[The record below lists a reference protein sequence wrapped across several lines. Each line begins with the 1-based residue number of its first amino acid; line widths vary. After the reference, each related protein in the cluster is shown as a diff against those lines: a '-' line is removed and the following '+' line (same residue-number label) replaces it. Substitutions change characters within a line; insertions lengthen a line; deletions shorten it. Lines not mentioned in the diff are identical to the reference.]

1 MIDFLLDPNVAY
13 LMLVLGVL
21 LAILA
26 MFTPGTGLLELGALL
41 ILILAGWEIYN
52 LPINLWA
59 LLLLVLGVFP
69 FLLAVRQSQK
79 TVFLGAA
86 IVSFVLGSSFLFR
99 GDQWWQ
105 PAVNPILALVI
116 SLLTGTYLWIAINK
130 VLEITGKL
138 PSHNLGAIIGAT
150 GEAKSEI
157 YNEGSVQVASEL
169 WTARSEALIPAGSKV
184 RVVAQEG
191 LILVVEKVP

>member
-1 MIDFLLDPNVAY
+1 
-13 LMLVLGVL
+13 MLVLGVL

-59 LLLLVLGVFP
+59 LLLLVLGMFP

>member
-59 LLLLVLGVFP
+59 LLMLVLGVFP

-116 SLLTGTYLWIAINK
+116 SLLT
-130 VLEITGKL
+130 
-138 PSHNLGAIIGAT
+138 
-150 GEAKSEI
+150 
-157 YNEGSVQVASEL
+157 
-169 WTARSEALIPAGSKV
+169 
-184 RVVAQEG
+184 
-191 LILVVEKVP
+191 